1 MSATR
6 AIAVLDDDS
15 ETTGRRRSPKWSG
28 KGLLATIGLQ
38 LGALVGFLALW
49 EFSVWSGAVNE
60 ILVPP
65 PSAIGAQL
73 VADVLDIFA
82 GGPMAGHFFT
92 TLSEILVG
100 FGLSVVI
107 GVTLGAAL
115 SEFPLF
121 RRAVYPYVIALN
133 TAPRIAF
140 APLFIIWFGFG
151 LGSKVA
157 MVVAI
162 ATFPILIN
170 TMAGLLASDPD
181 TLKLARSL
189 GATRMQTFY
198 KIRFRTALPYV
209 FAGLETGIIFAAVGA
224 VVAEFT
230 AGNQGLGYVTLVGQ
244 ELFQL
249 DRAFSA
255 IILMML
261 QGFLLHRTVVYIGR
275 RMVFWQ
281 TAREVGA

>member
-1 MSATR
+1 MSTTEAL
-6 AIAVLDDDS
+6 AVLDTDS
-15 ETTGRRRSPKWSG
+15 HALSRQRPAKWSV
-28 KGLLATIGLQ
+28 KSVLSTIGLQ
-38 LGALVGFLALW
+38 LGALVGFLAIW
-49 EFSVWSGAVNE
+49 EFAVLSGLVNA
-60 ILVPP
+60 ILVPAP
-65 PSAIGAQL
+65 TEIGAQL
-73 VADVLDIFA
+73 ATDIVGIVT

-100 FGLSVVI
+100 FALSVVI

-170 TMAGLLASDPD
+170 TMAGLMASDPD
-181 TLKLARSL
+181 TVKLSRSL

-255 IILMML
+255 IILMMV
-261 QGFLLHRTVVYIGR
+261 QGFLLHRLVVYIGR
-275 RMVFWQ
+275 KLVFWQ
-281 TAREVGA
+281 TAREMGS